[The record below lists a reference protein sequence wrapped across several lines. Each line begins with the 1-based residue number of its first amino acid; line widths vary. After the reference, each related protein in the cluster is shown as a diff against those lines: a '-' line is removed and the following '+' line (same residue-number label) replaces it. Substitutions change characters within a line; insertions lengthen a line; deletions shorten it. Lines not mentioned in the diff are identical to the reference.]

1 MRENAYQKCGAFTS
15 LLQPVRLRSVV
26 VLPSLFGR
34 SNDRKGGRKKEN
46 TRGRRGEDSSAPHK
60 AKAEKEERQSLRL
73 LEKFESKKIQ
83 EVLCEGRDQI
93 QQKKKR
99 RASSEPQRTLTPAK
113 RPDSDFSAPS
123 LTSRQKCKPER
134 GSSFFSK
141 GIDPL

>member
-1 MRENAYQKCGAFTS
+1 MPENAYQKCGAFTS

-93 QQKKKR
+93 QQKKKKAR
-99 RASSEPQRTLTPAK
+99 QLRAAAYTHSNKAPRFGLFSPITDFATKMQTGKRILLFFQRN
-113 RPDSDFSAPS
+113 
-123 LTSRQKCKPER
+123 
-134 GSSFFSK
+134 
-141 GIDPL
+141 